1 MATKSA
7 GVGSVEI
14 EADEMELKLEHDLSS
29 SSRLWTT
36 EMSDGEVFGNNS
48 PRIWLRS

>member
-7 GVGSVEI
+7 GVGSVEA
-14 EADEMELKLEHDLSS
+14 EPDEMELKLEHDRS

-36 EMSDGEVFGNNS
+36 EMSGGEVFGNNN
-48 PRIWLRS
+48 PRT